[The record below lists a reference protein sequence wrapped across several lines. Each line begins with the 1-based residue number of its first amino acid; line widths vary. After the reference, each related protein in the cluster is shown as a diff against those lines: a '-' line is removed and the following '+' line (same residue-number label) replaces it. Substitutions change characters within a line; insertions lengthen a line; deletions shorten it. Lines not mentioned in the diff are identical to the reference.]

1 MALYVVNSRNT
12 LQQRK
17 GILGEVNDNQ
27 AVGIVP
33 YVGIGFRHK
42 VEARRYG
49 FSHMSPK
56 VGTLCRPLCHYS
68 CSPVYP
74 QEALLQR
81 SRS

>member
-1 MALYVVNSRNT
+1 MTAATAVSVLMALYVVNSRNT

-42 VEARRYG
+42 VGEKIRILSYV
-49 FSHMSPK
+49 S
-56 VGTLCRPLCHYS
+56 
-68 CSPVYP
+68 
-74 QEALLQR
+74 
-81 SRS
+81 

>member
-1 MALYVVNSRNT
+1 MQTSHSSGCDKFRKRSSSVTAATAVSVLMALYVVNSRNT

-42 VEARRYG
+42 VGEKIRILSYV
-49 FSHMSPK
+49 S
-56 VGTLCRPLCHYS
+56 
-68 CSPVYP
+68 
-74 QEALLQR
+74 
-81 SRS
+81 

>member
-1 MALYVVNSRNT
+1 MRQIPEEIFICDSGDCSIGTHVVNSRNT

-42 VEARRYG
+42 VGEKIRILSYV
-49 FSHMSPK
+49 S
-56 VGTLCRPLCHYS
+56 
-68 CSPVYP
+68 
-74 QEALLQR
+74 
-81 SRS
+81 